1 MYVPQHQCTAA
12 AAAAGF
18 FFQAEVTWSP
28 GDRACTLVAALWCP
42 AVIAGLPD
50 AIAL

>member
-1 MYVPQHQCTAA
+1 MFHSINVLLQLQLRV
-12 AAAAGF
+12 F